1 MKMIMLLAMVFLII
15 LIIEAPKL
23 VLNKYWKE
31 LIVFL
36 LLLSLAFGSIVL
48 LILDVNIPSPLDGI
62 KYLIDD
68 ILDLSWDRK

>member
-1 MKMIMLLAMVFLII
+1 MKMIMLLALIFLII

-23 VLNKYWKE
+23 ILKKYWKE

-36 LLLSLAFGSIVL
+36 LLLSLAFASIVL
-48 LILDVNIPSPLDGI
+48 LILDVNIPNPLDGI

-68 ILDLSWDRK
+68 ILGLSWDRK